1 VVLARKSS
9 TSKQSMSLTAMRPFF
24 WKKNEDDEN
33 DPGESFKHSDAK
45 EVPSFKLDEVTM
57 IKCIGRFVELFL
69 PFIRCVHLPN
79 FFSIA
84 VKFCCLSLA
93 RVNFTKL

>member
-1 VVLARKSS
+1 
-9 TSKQSMSLTAMRPFF
+9 MRPFF

-69 PFIRCVHLPN
+69 PFLHSLRSPSKLFFNSSQILLPQ
-79 FFSIA
+79 
-84 VKFCCLSLA
+84 LGQ
-93 RVNFTKL
+93 VNFTKL